1 MNLAS
6 QYLVLVKLLRSF
18 FFKWQRN
25 KERKKEKEREKKA
38 KDEKENIQVPD
49 IFNKQYS
56 ESKLLL
62 LIQMRWSLFSII
74 LIRSWSV
81 RKLYA
86 WRIVQHKLVVL
97 FTSTCIYCNSKK
109 YQWRQCTCICIV
121 SFLCFFQQKNS
132 KKENIPAGSN
142 TTAKDVDKK
151 KNMTTSSKTVNN
163 NTKLSS
169 GLKEHCV
176 NSTNLK
182 QSGKPEHHTSKR

>member
-1 MNLAS
+1 MLGKLCNTNRQFHLH
-6 QYLVLVKLLRSF
+6 QLV
-18 FFKWQRN
+18 
-25 KERKKEKEREKKA
+25 
-38 KDEKENIQVPD
+38 
-49 IFNKQYS
+49 
-56 ESKLLL
+56 
-62 LIQMRWSLFSII
+62 
-74 LIRSWSV
+74 
-81 RKLYA
+81 
-86 WRIVQHKLVVL
+86 
-97 FTSTCIYCNSKK
+97 FTVTPKN
-109 YQWRQCTCICIV
+109 TNEGNVHVGICIV